1 MKRLGDI
8 SLLAGVLLPL
18 VVLLALGIYP
28 RPFAAEQGLDRA
40 RKFSA
45 ENRGANVKEPLLRA
59 AVSLPWR
66 ADLWEETAQAAF
78 SEGDY
83 ALAIQ
88 AYRQAVASGQI
99 SNDGWIA
106 LGDAYQI
113 SGDLVSALATWE
125 QILEQTGPLAEVYER
140 MERAHRATGDLE
152 KLANDLTAHLRLQ
165 PQDAKLLFLLA
176 QVASV
181 QDPEQ
186 AIKWSAQAESVD
198 PAYSSRAKRLQ
209 AGLLLAARENDPS
222 YRSLVIGRSLASLDA
237 WDIAAVA
244 FQQAIDQR
252 PENADAWAFLGEAR
266 QHLQQDGSP
275 ALSRA
280 LEIDP
285 HSLLAQALQAVYWQ
299 RQGKPDRALP
309 YLHAIAGREPEN
321 PVWQVELGN
330 ALTSLGN
337 QTAALAYYQNA
348 IQLAPENPVFWKT
361 LASFSI
367 QNNFEIR
374 ETGLAAARQAVLL
387 DPQDP
392 DGLDL
397 LGLVYFGLED
407 DTSAE
412 RFFLRALDID
422 PNHAGAHL
430 HIGSY
435 YLQEGKQEAAYQHL
449 RLASNLQPEQVAG
462 QQAQRLLNRYFP

>member
-40 RKFSA
+40 RKLSA
-45 ENRGANVKEPLLRA
+45 ENRGVDGKEPLHRA
-59 AVSLPWR
+59 AVNLPWR

-78 SEGDY
+78 SEGDF

-106 LGDAYQI
+106 LGDAYQM

-140 MERAHRATGDLE
+140 MERAHRAAGDLE
-152 KLANDLTAHLRLQ
+152 KLANNLTAHLRLQ

-186 AIKWSAQAESVD
+186 AIKWSAQAETVD

-222 YRSLVIGRSLASLDA
+222 YRSLVIGRSLASL
-237 WDIAAVA
+237 
-244 FQQAIDQR
+244 
-252 PENADAWAFLGEAR
+252 DAWAFLGEAR

-430 HIGSY
+430 HIGSL